1 MAESPNPAS
10 PSTIPQKR
18 PFSVDDKHAPAVA
31 SPLNPGTR
39 VREERTKKPTAKV
52 RKDSPEPTAAS
63 KKGGTVK
70 KPPKVTE
77 VVRPSR
83 YKLPS
88 PKITDFEAP
97 VPPLLVPVTTRKGK
111 QFCEASEIIN
121 NRKGFRYTNAIA
133 DPRFTATQ
141 YNRQSECEPY
151 GARISYEDA
160 SAQLLFSENATTTEK
175 GFRMARANVGAREG
189 RWYWECRILSGVK
202 AANYDGE
209 DSDNGGHVRIGW
221 ARREAS
227 LEGPVGFDAYSY
239 GIRDVGGQKITRS
252 RPVDFAVADL
262 CEGDVIGLEL
272 TLPSLSLHRK
282 VVEGIYNKA
291 VDASDDLDP
300 SASSEAPDIIRDRVV
315 YRYRNRLYFET
326 YEYQY
331 TKPLED
337 YMNPSPLPVN
347 AALDVDPP
355 NPNNPIPQLR
365 TLPFSSIKIYK
376 NGELLG
382 TPFTDLLAFLP
393 PASKPNTQ
401 FDARE
406 NLDDGML
413 GYYPAISVFRGGAVE
428 TNFGPDFAYPP
439 RELAK
444 GEDVDMIDSG
454 VENTNPATDR
464 HITGSKSRLRAMNER
479 FDEQI
484 AEDIVYDLIDEVD
497 FWALDGGDSKGA
509 MKGLSETAPATL
521 RSVES
526 DSGAAIVMEGRKP
539 APALVG
545 PEPVKGEA

>member
-1 MAESPNPAS
+1 MTESPNPAS
-10 PSTIPQKR
+10 HSTIPQKR
-18 PFSVDDKHAPAVA
+18 PFLVEDKHAPAVA

-63 KKGGTVK
+63 KKGGANK
-70 KPPKVTE
+70 KSPKAAE
-77 VVRPSR
+77 IVRPSR

-97 VPPLLVPVTTRKGK
+97 VPPLLVPVTTKNGR

-141 YNRQSECEPY
+141 YNRQSECEPF
-151 GARISYEDA
+151 GARISFEDA
-160 SAQLLFSENATTTEK
+160 SAQLLFSGNATTTEK

-189 RWYWECRILSGVK
+189 RWYWECKILCGVK
-202 AANYDGE
+202 PRHYNEADA
-209 DSDNGGHVRIGW
+209 DSGGHIIIGW

-252 RPVDFAVADL
+252 RPVDFAGADL
-262 CEGDVIGLEL
+262 CEGDIIGLEL

-282 VVEGIYNKA
+282 VAEGVYNKA
-291 VDASDDLDP
+291 VDVSDDLDP
-300 SASSEAPDIIRDRVV
+300 AASIEAPDIIRDRVV

-337 YMNPSPLPVN
+337 YMNPSPLPAN
-347 AALDVDPP
+347 AASDVDPP
-355 NPNNPIPQLR
+355 NPQNPIPQLR
-365 TLPFSSIKIYK
+365 TLTISSIKIYK
-376 NGELLG
+376 TGTLLC

-401 FDARE
+401 FDSRE

-428 TNFGPDFAYPP
+428 TNFGPEFAYPP
-439 RELAK
+439 PKLAK
-444 GEDVDMIDSG
+444 SEDVEMADSG
-454 VENTNPATDR
+454 VAKTNPTTDK
-464 HITGSKSRLRAMNER
+464 HIIGRNSKLRPMNER
-479 FDEQI
+479 FAEQI
-484 AEDIVYDLIDEVD
+484 SEDVVFELVDEVD
-497 FWALDGGDSKGA
+497 FEALD
-509 MKGLSETAPATL
+509 
-521 RSVES
+521 
-526 DSGAAIVMEGRKP
+526 
-539 APALVG
+539 
-545 PEPVKGEA
+545 

>member
-1 MAESPNPAS
+1 MAESPQASNPS
-10 PSTIPQKR
+10 PPPTIPQKR
-18 PFSVDDKHAPAVA
+18 LLLPDDKHAPAVA
-31 SPLNPGTR
+31 SPLNPSTR
-39 VREERTKKPTAKV
+39 VREERAKKPTAKA
-52 RKDSPEPTAAS
+52 RKDSPEPTSAN
-63 KKGGTVK
+63 KKGNK
-70 KPPKVTE
+70 KAAKVPE

-83 YKLPS
+83 YKLPP

-97 VPPLLVPVTTRKGK
+97 LNPIFVPITTRKGH
-111 QFCEASEIIN
+111 QFYEATEIIS

-133 DPRFTATQ
+133 DPRFTSSQ

-160 SAQLLFSENATTTEK
+160 SAQLLFSHNAVTTDK
-175 GFRMARANVGAREG
+175 GFRLARANVGAREG
-189 RWYWECRILSGVK
+189 RWYWECKILSGVK
-202 AANYDGE
+202 NVGE
-209 DSDNGGHVRIGW
+209 DGVGGENNGHVRVGW

-239 GIRDVGGQKITRS
+239 GLRDVGGQKVTRS
-252 RPVDFAVADL
+252 RPVDFAEADL

-282 VVEGIYNKA
+282 VVEGVYNKA
-291 VDASDDLDP
+291 VDVSDDLDP

-315 YRYRNRLYFET
+315 YRSRARLYFET

-337 YMNPSPLPVN
+337 YMNPSPLPIN
-347 AALDVDPP
+347 ATSDVDPP

-401 FDARE
+401 FGARE
-406 NLDDGML
+406 DLDDGML

-439 RELAK
+439 PELAQS
-444 GEDVDMIDSG
+444 EDLEMVDTP
-454 VENTNPATDR
+454 NPTTNPATNR
-464 HITGSKSRLRAMNER
+464 HITGSHSRLRAMSER
-479 FDEQI
+479 FNEQI
-484 AEDIVYDLIDEVD
+484 AEDIVYDLVDEVD
-497 FWALDGGDSKGA
+497 FWALDGGDSEGS
-509 MKGLSETAPATL
+509 MKGLSENAPAVI
-521 RSVES
+521 RPMEMES
-526 DSGAAIVMEGRKP
+526 GVAVAMEGRKP
-539 APALVG
+539 APAG
-545 PEPVKGEA
+545 GIPP